1 MGNEPKASSQAIHGA
16 THDGHRLRDPPRD
29 NRLCPCDVCND
40 ARLAENAEIELSGAD
55 PFTPEDIEVIR
66 EAWAHLAASEE
77 QILNT
82 VRTSVGLYYI
92 EMDKDTGMS
101 IYGGRRETMY
111 ASDPPFADATPACGC
126 CGLPRGTAREARER
140 DRMLPLVV
148 LGVLE
153 GGGDLLNQMARCWSS
168 SDEECA
174 ARKARD
180 AAEATTPAKPPRK
193 GLPSMLIFDPV
204 TIATVPCISCGARM
218 VENVCP
224 ECGDVR

>member
-1 MGNEPKASSQAIHGA
+1 MVE
-16 THDGHRLRDPPRD
+16 T
-29 NRLCPCDVCND
+29 
-40 ARLAENAEIELSGAD
+40 
-55 PFTPEDIEVIR
+55 
-66 EAWAHLAASEE
+66 
-77 QILNT
+77 T
-82 VRTSVGLYYI
+82 VGTSCV
-92 EMDKDTGMS
+92 T
-101 IYGGRRETMY
+101 
-111 ASDPPFADATPACGC
+111 

-140 DRMLPLVV
+140 LKVLPLVV
-148 LGVLE
+148 LTVME

-180 AAEATTPAKPPRK
+180 AAEATPPAKPPRK

-204 TIATVPCISCGARM
+204 TMSAVPCVACGARM